1 MNTSFSKN
9 LVPDKLK
16 LTSVENRIQAYYFFT
31 YSKTILRNKKGTFQ
45 QVKKKKNCSFEKK
58 NTTFPNSYFDT
69 NHIHDLKGLPF
80 YSNLATLS
88 QVLTSDLEI

>member
-31 YSKTILRNKKGTFQ
+31 YSKTILRNKKGTF
-45 QVKKKKNCSFEKK
+45 
-58 NTTFPNSYFDT
+58 
-69 NHIHDLKGLPF
+69 
-80 YSNLATLS
+80 
-88 QVLTSDLEI
+88 